1 MNDKTGPIEQMHATE
16 LGSRQASINRM
27 RKIAALVD
35 PGLMPSSSGAST
47 DEALPQLRQHVGAYG
62 LQSFRGKILDILYPL
77 AETPL
82 RMSLDD
88 DAKFSGASDDDL
100 AAAQNVLDRNA
111 SVLLDRMM
119 SSAAKSGQNRTGI
132 AGFRAS
138 KSTAIDYSVGLGE
151 CLQFL
156 DRKFQNHVFRPDFYT
171 CSRDGLGNI
180 VQMTIQRT
188 YDAATLDTDL
198 IVRANVPMEK
208 LNVRAPASTREVKMT
223 TLYRWEQGTSK
234 WVARDE
240 ILGKEVHGEEHN
252 APRYFITPWRLRPME
267 QVGRGIFET
276 LYALLSQLETFNVA
290 LGDIVATDA
299 DVKIGI
305 DAGSSLRPRDLA
317 GSGTIFEGA
326 RVLPNGSIGD
336 IGVVNI
342 DKSRTISELR
352 QEIRLRTEDLYKI
365 LLIEPMSFAGQADR
379 VTREQILRQ
388 AAQVESMS
396 GGTFSAYSEYELVQ
410 TFAAA
415 IDIAETDGL
424 FIKPPK
430 GSVVEKLIDSFENVR
445 ITTGAAAIAQG
456 RKLGRII
463 EGVQALTIQLPP
475 GISQKRFN
483 AHVVSLS
490 GMPNDIVMTPEEE
503 QAMKQQQIMD
513 QTQALAAQTGV
524 ETAGQVIQQQLG
536 GGRSQ

>member
-1 MNDKTGPIEQMHATE
+1 MNDKTGPIEQMHTVDMAV
-16 LGSRQASINRM
+16 RQASLQRM
-27 RKIAALVD
+27 RKIATLVD
-35 PGLMPSSSGAST
+35 PGLMPSSTGTPT
-47 DEALPQLRQHVGAYG
+47 DEQLPQLRQHVGAYG

-77 AETPL
+77 AEAPL

-88 DAKFSGASDDDL
+88 DAKFSGASEDDQ
-100 AAAQNVLDRNA
+100 AAAQNLLDRNA

-119 SSAAKSGQNRTGI
+119 SSAAKSSQNRTGI

-156 DRKFQNHVFRPDFYT
+156 DRQFQNHVFRPDFYT

-180 VQMTIQRT
+180 THLTVQRT
-188 YDAATLDTDL
+188 YDAATLDDDV
-198 IVRANVPMEK
+198 IVKANVPMEK
-208 LNVRAPASTREVKMT
+208 LNIKAPASAREVKMT
-223 TLYRWEQGTSK
+223 TLYRWEQGTRR
-234 WVARDE
+234 WVAVDE
-240 ILGKEVHGEEHN
+240 ILGVEVHGEEHK
-252 APRYFITPWRLRPME
+252 APRYFITPWRLRPTE

-276 LYALLSQLETFNVA
+276 LYALLSQLDTFNVA
-290 LGDIVATDA
+290 LSDNVAVDS

-305 DAGSSLRPRDLA
+305 DAASSLRPRDIA
-317 GSGTIFEGA
+317 GSTIFEGA

-342 DKSRTISELR
+342 DKSRTINELR
-352 QEIRLRTEDLYKI
+352 QEIRLRTQDLYRI
-365 LLIEPMSFAGQADR
+365 LLIEQDMYPQQDR
-379 VTREQILRQ
+379 VTREQILRV
-388 AAQVESMS
+388 AAQIESMS

-410 TFAAA
+410 TFAAG

-430 GSVVEKLIDSFENVR
+430 GSVVEKLIDGFENVR

-456 RKLGRII
+456 RKLGRIL
-463 EGVQALTIQLPP
+463 EGVQALTVQLPP
-475 GISQKRFN
+475 GISQKRYN

-503 QAMKQQQIMD
+503 QAMKQQQIID